1 MEESI
6 EDLPAPKMP
15 EDFLSDVCTGAGPN
29 TKYIPHQFIT
39 KNLRMQWA
47 EWLLAMA
54 GVHIVHMSEKD
65 ICQADLCL
73 DVVQILNSDAF
84 YQIYN
89 ERQSLDSRV

>member
-1 MEESI
+1 MAESI
-6 EDLPAPKMP
+6 QELPAPKVP
-15 EDFLSDVCTGAGPN
+15 EDFLSNVVTDEGPN
-29 TKYIPHQFIT
+29 QKYIPLQFIT

-47 EWLLAMA
+47 ESLLSMA

-73 DVVQILNSDAF
+73 DVVQILDSDAF